1 MNLNNNQHLPFL
13 IQLSG
18 NNQLIQTQNI
28 SSFNQQSQFVQLQ
41 PSIQQNAR
49 LLNPIIIQQQLNQQS
64 SQPFYIL
71 NFPQQ
76 NSSINNNL
84 LQFIANKN
92 DNSLPVNSNS
102 TQNIQINSNDII
114 EKEEV
119 ANSSKQTTI
128 KSKNET
134 NKFKFGKF
142 NKNKKKVEN
151 TFVNEKNVD
160 DNGECEKEENNSDV
174 LYSHVCSYCK
184 KKKKRFPSKYGLS
197 CHLRDAHKLSKEK
210 VEEITG
216 EIGEYIDTDD
226 LIAHLNSTALMTSK
240 KCYTKEQDMNIDE
253 NKSSKMMMNNQ
264 SSNINNKS
272 IYDKDNTE
280 VDEFTDFKLIDKKTK
295 KPKKQGLTSLQ
306 KRSSHLALNELKD
319 QVDEINEND
328 LPTKKA
334 RKSKD
339 KEDYQAKINIQNV
352 ETLSIRTRSKSKDKA
367 N

>member
-1 MNLNNNQHLPFL
+1 M
-13 IQLSG
+13 
-18 NNQLIQTQNI
+18 
-28 SSFNQQSQFVQLQ
+28 
-41 PSIQQNAR
+41 
-49 LLNPIIIQQQLNQQS
+49 
-64 SQPFYIL
+64 
-71 NFPQQ
+71 
-76 NSSINNNL
+76 
-84 LQFIANKN
+84 
-92 DNSLPVNSNS
+92 
-102 TQNIQINSNDII
+102 
-114 EKEEV
+114 
-119 ANSSKQTTI
+119 
-128 KSKNET
+128 
-134 NKFKFGKF
+134 
-142 NKNKKKVEN
+142 
-151 TFVNEKNVD
+151 
-160 DNGECEKEENNSDV
+160 
-174 LYSHVCSYCK
+174 
-184 KKKKRFPSKYGLS
+184 S
-197 CHLRDAHKLSKEK
+197 CHLRDVHKLSKEK

-216 EIGEYIDTDD
+216 EIGEFIDTDD

-272 IYDKDNTE
+272 IYDKDNKE

-334 RKSKD
+334 RKSIE

-352 ETLSIRTRSKSKDKA
+352 ETLSIRTRSKRKDKT

>member
-1 MNLNNNQHLPFL
+1 MNLNNNQNLPFL

-84 LQFIANKN
+84 LPFIANNN

-102 TQNIQINSNDII
+102 TQNIQINSNSLTNDII

-119 ANSSKQTTI
+119 ENSSKQTSI

-134 NKFKFGKF
+134 SKFKFGKF

-151 TFVNEKNVD
+151 TFVNEKNQNDAD
-160 DNGECEKEENNSDV
+160 DDDECKKEENNS
-174 LYSHVCSYCK
+174 SPQEMK
-184 KKKKRFPSKYGLS
+184 KKVSN
-197 CHLRDAHKLSKEK
+197 
-210 VEEITG
+210 EIKG
-216 EIGEYIDTDD
+216 I
-226 LIAHLNSTALMTSK
+226 N
-240 KCYTKEQDMNIDE
+240 QNI
-253 NKSSKMMMNNQ
+253 K
-264 SSNINNKS
+264 
-272 IYDKDNTE
+272 
-280 VDEFTDFKLIDKKTK
+280 
-295 KPKKQGLTSLQ
+295 
-306 KRSSHLALNELKD
+306 
-319 QVDEINEND
+319 
-328 LPTKKA
+328 
-334 RKSKD
+334 
-339 KEDYQAKINIQNV
+339 
-352 ETLSIRTRSKSKDKA
+352 
-367 N
+367 